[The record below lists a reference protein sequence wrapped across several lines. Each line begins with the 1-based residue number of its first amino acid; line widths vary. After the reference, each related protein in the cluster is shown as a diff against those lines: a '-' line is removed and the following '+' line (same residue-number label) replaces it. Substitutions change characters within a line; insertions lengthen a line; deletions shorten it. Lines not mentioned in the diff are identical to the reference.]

1 MTITNAQYQTWLE
14 DPSQLRC
21 SLFKINYVAYS
32 GGAMAI
38 YPLYFSNMPYTT
50 RPTDTPSSVIFDECV
65 REAPSFTR
73 RISELFTGR
82 STQSYGDLI
91 IDNSNEERTIYLR
104 MNFDGQKI
112 EQWYGAPWWDF
123 ADFRLVLIGAI
134 ADVYDA
140 GPSRGIGFKLSG
152 KEILLMKPIVST
164 LLGGNGPEADSIM
177 PLALGGG
184 STNISPKLTDTS
196 LLVYRISKVNPGV
209 EQMMYWD
216 DSSENPADVREA
228 GVPLNGVSYM
238 EASDATT
245 NLVKIRSGDI
255 TSTTHN
261 LSVGSRIAVGASMIP
276 PPPLVPVVNGVPR
289 TYYYVSA
296 DGFTTSY
303 VKLAPTL
310 IDALM
315 GTNSIDLTGPQ
326 AGEPTLFT
334 FNWVNLPNIGSIRLI
349 AQPQGTITCDPV
361 GLTRAPQTP
370 VWTAGG
376 IAELVLTSTNTDTP
390 ITSTDIDSASLSA
403 FKTKCPQYLAIWL
416 TEQIEFDEFLDRLMI
431 SVGSYWY
438 FTRAGKLAF
447 DRLDLPVP
455 GTPAYSFD
463 LDDVAARSMKLTR
476 RILPRRQVTLVGST
490 NWTVQGT
497 LAGAVTPFYR
507 QKYAAPNIQKV
518 GKATVTTW
526 DTDPASH
533 VSAVTPE
540 PIKTYIANTSDLQ
553 NEATRQATM
562 FKQPTGVFEFETFQ
576 IAYTLELGALI
587 YVTSYRY
594 TGYGIVVGITE
605 RPTGKCS
612 IAFFCQLPD
621 YYPGRD
627 GPIITETMVE

>member
-1 MTITNAQYQTWLE
+1 MISDAQYREWIE
-14 DPSQLRC
+14 DPVQVRC
-21 SLFKINYVAYS
+21 TLFKLHYVGYS
-32 GGAMAI
+32 GGAKVDC
-38 YPLYFSNMPYTT
+38 PLYFANMPYTT
-50 RPTDTPSSVIFDECV
+50 RPTDTPPNVIFDECV

-73 RISELFTGR
+73 RISEQFTGR
-82 STQSYGDLI
+82 STQSHGDLI

-104 MNFDGQKI
+104 LNFDNQLI

-123 ADFRLVLIGAI
+123 ADFRLVLIGTI

-140 GPSRGIGFKLSG
+140 GPTRGIGFRLSD
-152 KEILLMKPIVST
+152 KSALFSRPLTST
-164 LLGGNGPEADSIM
+164 LLGGNGPEATNPM
-177 PLALGGG
+177 PLLFGGG
-184 STNISPKLTDTS
+184 AVNISPRLTDQNN
-196 LLVYRISKVNPGV
+196 LIYRISKVNPGV
-209 EQMMYWD
+209 EQLMYWD

-238 EASDATT
+238 EASDAST

-261 LSVGSRIAVGASMIP
+261 LSIGSRIAIGTGMIP
-276 PPPLVPVVNGVPR
+276 PPPLVPVASGVPR

-310 IDALM
+310 ADALA
-315 GTNSIDLTGPQ
+315 GTSSIDLTGPQ
-326 AGEPTLFT
+326 AGEPVLFT
-334 FNWVNLPNIGSIRLI
+334 FNWTNLPNVGSIKLI
-349 AQPQGTITCDPV
+349 RQPQGAITCDPV
-361 GLTRAPQTP
+361 GLTRSPQTP

-376 IAELVLTSTNTDTP
+376 IANLALTSTNTDTP
-390 ITSTDIDSASLSA
+390 VTSVDIDAASLSA
-403 FKTKCPQYLAIWL
+403 FITKCPQYLAAWI
-416 TEQIEFDEFLDRLMI
+416 TEQIDFDEFLDRLVI
-431 SVGSYWY
+431 SVGAYRY

-447 DRLDLPVP
+447 DRLDLPTA
-455 GTPAYSFD
+455 GTPAYSFI
-463 LDDVAARSMKLTR
+463 LDDVATRSLKLTR

-490 NWTVQGT
+490 NWTVQDT
-497 LAGAVTPFYR
+497 LAGAVTPYYR
-507 QKYAAPNIQKV
+507 SLYASPNVQKV

-533 VSAVTPE
+533 IGAVTPE
-540 PIKTYIANTSDLQ
+540 PIKTYIANTTDLQ

-576 IAYTLELGALI
+576 IVYTLELGALI
-587 YVTSYRY
+587 YVESYRF
-594 TGYGIVVGITE
+594 TGYGIVVGLTE

-612 IAFFCQLPD
+612 ISFFCQLPD

-627 GPIITETMVE
+627 GPIITETMTE